1 MCGYAGTSAVRR
13 PMHPFNS
20 RQIAEHTY
28 KSGSCNSV
36 GREGCWISS
45 PVRDGSSPSMSPNQ
59 NNSIMTEKEKLSVQ
73 EINSRMREGINIWAD
88 IMLMAEAD
96 RWAIELDYF
105 PRDIMN
111 AVYIFQHVLS
121 NVGIKAGRINEDK
134 AVEFGLRLRELVKD
148 MTGYDPREIVKSQIN
163 GNDKQSS

>member
-1 MCGYAGTSAVRR
+1 MDIR
-13 PMHPFNS
+13 
-20 RQIAEHTY
+20 
-28 KSGSCNSV
+28 
-36 GREGCWISS
+36 
-45 PVRDGSSPSMSPNQ
+45 
-59 NNSIMTEKEKLSVQ
+59 

-148 MTGYDPREIVKSQIN
+148 MTGYDPREIVKSQIKDEDRSN
-163 GNDKQSS
+163 